1 MGTAIIGLQW
11 GDEGKGKVVDYLSP
25 HYDVIVR
32 YQGGPNAGHTV
43 IYEGEEVVLHHIPS
57 GIFQKNTICV
67 IGNGCVIDLEA
78 MIEEIERI
86 EYLGVNTT
94 GRIFVS
100 DRAHLILPY
109 QKDEEAKLEKTM
121 KIGTTLKGVGVSY
134 TDKYARRGLR
144 MGDLEDPDR
153 LKEVLKMRT
162 KDARKVKNLL
172 MKLYDETAHLMV
184 DTVSLLHHFW
194 KSGKKILFEG
204 AQGTMLD
211 VDFGTYPYVTS
222 SNPTIGGLFAGTGLP
237 PASVD
242 RVIGVM
248 KAYTTR
254 VGGGPFPTEIKGKL
268 AKQLRE
274 KGGEFGAT
282 TGRERRIGWLDLFQ
296 VKWSAQING
305 VNEIILTKI
314 DVIAGVESIKVGVNY
329 LLDGESLE
337 FYPATTDMMKR
348 IEVEYVDLPG
358 WPEIDENFTWYKAPR
373 ELKDFKRFIEHYLS
387 IPVTMVSTGRRREDV
402 FLTD

>member
-1 MGTAIIGLQW
+1 
-11 GDEGKGKVVDYLSP
+11 
-25 HYDVIVR
+25 
-32 YQGGPNAGHTV
+32 
-43 IYEGEEVVLHHIPS
+43 
-57 GIFQKNTICV
+57 
-67 IGNGCVIDLEA
+67 
-78 MIEEIERI
+78 
-86 EYLGVNTT
+86 
-94 GRIFVS
+94 
-100 DRAHLILPY
+100 
-109 QKDEEAKLEKTM
+109 
-121 KIGTTLKGVGVSY
+121 
-134 TDKYARRGLR
+134 
-144 MGDLEDPDR
+144 
-153 LKEVLKMRT
+153 
-162 KDARKVKNLL
+162 
-172 MKLYDETAHLMV
+172 
-184 DTVSLLHHFW
+184 
-194 KSGKKILFEG
+194 
-204 AQGTMLD
+204 MLD

-237 PASVD
+237 PAAVD

-254 VGGGPFPTEIKGKL
+254 VGSGPFPTEIKGKL

-296 VKWSAQING
+296 VKWAAQING
-305 VNEIILTKI
+305 VNEIFLTKI

-329 LLDGESLE
+329 LLDGEPLE

-358 WPEIDENFTWYKAPR
+358 WPEIDENFTWYKAPK

-387 IPVTMVSTGRRREDV
+387 IPVTMVSTGRGREDV